1 MSATAP
7 KLPIQ
12 APMPDP
18 HVEIVTFRGRRY
30 AVIPLE
36 DYERLRADVESKLA
50 ELRRLAGALD
60 PQSGKR

>member
-7 KLPIQ
+7 KLPVQ
-12 APMPDP
+12 VPTTDP

-36 DYERLRADVESKLA
+36 DYERLCADVESKLA
-50 ELRRLAGALD
+50 ELRRLASALD
-60 PQSGKR
+60 PESGER